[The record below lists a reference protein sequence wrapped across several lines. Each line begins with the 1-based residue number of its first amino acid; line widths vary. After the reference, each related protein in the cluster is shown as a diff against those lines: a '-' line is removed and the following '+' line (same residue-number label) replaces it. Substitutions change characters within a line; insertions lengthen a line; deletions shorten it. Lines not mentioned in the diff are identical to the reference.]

1 MRGIILSTLTA
12 LTIAVS
18 ASAEMTQET
27 TTTTTTYTGT
37 VSSVSPSSSTI
48 IFKSAAASDVPMKY
62 VYSERTSW
70 VDATG
75 NTVTRESVQNQ
86 PVTIYY
92 EKQGDQLVV
101 SKVVMQE
108 PLPAPRVEKKTSTTT
123 TTTTEPAE

>member
-1 MRGIILSTLTA
+1 MRRVILSTLTA
-12 LTIAVS
+12 LAIAVS
-18 ASAEMTQET
+18 ASAEMTQE

-48 IFKSAAASDVPMKY
+48 ILKSDAASDVPTKY

-70 VDATG
+70 VDAAG
-75 NTVTRESVQNQ
+75 NTVTRESVRNQ

-101 SKVVMQE
+101 SKVVMQK
-108 PLPAPRVEKKTSTTT
+108 PLPAPRVEKKTTTT

>member
-1 MRGIILSTLTA
+1 MRRVIVSTLTA
-12 LTIAVS
+12 LAIAVA

-27 TTTTTTYTGT
+27 TTTTTYSGT
-37 VSSVSPSSSTI
+37 VSSVAPSSSTI
-48 IFKSAAASDVPMKY
+48 ILKSDAASDGPTKY

-70 VDATG
+70 VDAAG

-101 SKVVMQE
+101 SKVVMQKS
-108 PLPAPRVEKKTSTTT
+108 LPAPRVEKKTSTTT

>member
-1 MRGIILSTLTA
+1 MRVILSTLTA
-12 LTIAVS
+12 LAIAVS
-18 ASAEMTQET
+18 ASAEMTQE
-27 TTTTTTYTGT
+27 TTTTTYTGT

-70 VDATG
+70 VDAAG

-101 SKVVMQE
+101 SKVVMQQKSV
-108 PLPAPRVEKKTSTTT
+108 PAPRVEKKTTIT

>member
-1 MRGIILSTLTA
+1 MRGVILSTLTA
-12 LTIAVS
+12 LAIAVS

-37 VSSVSPSSSTI
+37 VSGVSPSSSTI
-48 IFKSAAASDVPMKY
+48 ILKSDAASDVPRKY

-70 VDATG
+70 VDAAG

-101 SKVVMQE
+101 SKVVMQKI
-108 PLPAPRVEKKTSTTT
+108 LPAPRVEKKTTTT

>member
-1 MRGIILSTLTA
+1 MRRVIVSTLTA
-12 LTIAVS
+12 LAIAVA

-27 TTTTTTYTGT
+27 TTTTTTYRGT

-48 IFKSAAASDVPMKY
+48 ILKSDAASDGPTKY

-70 VDATG
+70 VDAAG

-101 SKVVMQE
+101 SKVVMQKS
-108 PLPAPRVEKKTSTTT
+108 LPAPRVEKKTSTTT

>member
-1 MRGIILSTLTA
+1 MRRVIVSTLAA
-12 LTIAVS
+12 LAIAVS

-27 TTTTTTYTGT
+27 TTTTTYSGT
-37 VSSVSPSSSTI
+37 VSSVAPSSSTI
-48 IFKSAAASDVPMKY
+48 ILKSDAASDAPTKY

-70 VDATG
+70 VDAAG

-101 SKVVMQE
+101 SKVVMQK
-108 PLPAPRVEKKTSTTT
+108 PLSAPRVEKKTTTT

>member
-1 MRGIILSTLTA
+1 MRGVILSTLTA
-12 LTIAVS
+12 LAIAVS

-48 IFKSAAASDVPMKY
+48 ILKSDAGSDVPRTY

-70 VDATG
+70 VDAAG

-101 SKVVMQE
+101 TKVIMQK

-123 TTTTEPAE
+123 TTTTESAE